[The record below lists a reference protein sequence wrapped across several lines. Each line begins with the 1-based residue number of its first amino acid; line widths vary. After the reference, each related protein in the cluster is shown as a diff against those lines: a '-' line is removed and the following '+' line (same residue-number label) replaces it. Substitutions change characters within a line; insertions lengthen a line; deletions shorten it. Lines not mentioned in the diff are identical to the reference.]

1 MSSPDTNNERQQ
13 IEQAITAQE
22 SLRGTVDDSVID
34 ASIAT
39 LKEKLAALDAH
50 PEQQRKLATILFMD
64 IAAQLS
70 LSEGSGW
77 GF

>member
-39 LKEKLAALDAH
+39 LKEKLA
-50 PEQQRKLATILFMD
+50 TILFMD